1 MKNIDEDIASGYLNP
16 NEVDGVVKLER
27 TLKAY
32 PMWKLGMKD
41 SADISSPV
49 ATPTTCPSNSSSRT
63 GTPKR
68 TPRNPEP
75 AASGSTSLTN

>member
-1 MKNIDEDIASGYLNP
+1 MKWLADMLPDELRIGKSTTYLKYIDEDIASGYLDP

-41 SADISSPV
+41 
-49 ATPTTCPSNSSSRT
+49 
-63 GTPKR
+63 
-68 TPRNPEP
+68 
-75 AASGSTSLTN
+75 